1 LFEEN
6 AVLLVWKLNLDMI
19 WKLTIERVG
28 VAHLLQERRLILDL
42 VGLSTLFEECMGL
55 LLVYLDSAE

>member
-42 VGLSTLFEECMGL
+42 VGLSTLFEEYMGL

>member
-1 LFEEN
+1 
-6 AVLLVWKLNLDMI
+6 MI

-28 VAHLLQERRLILDL
+28 VAHLLQERRLILDF
-42 VGLSTLFEECMGL
+42 VGLSTLFEEYMGL

>member
-1 LFEEN
+1 
-6 AVLLVWKLNLDMI
+6 MI

-28 VAHLLQERRLILDL
+28 VAHLLQERLILDL